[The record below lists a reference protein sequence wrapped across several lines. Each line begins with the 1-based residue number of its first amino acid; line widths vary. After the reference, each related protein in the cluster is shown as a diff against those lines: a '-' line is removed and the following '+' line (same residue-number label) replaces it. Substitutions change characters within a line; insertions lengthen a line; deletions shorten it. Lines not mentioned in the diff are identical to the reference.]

1 MPLNGCGP
9 GPGADSNTSASWS
22 KNGSSLRISSCSS
35 IGSSSSSQPA
45 EDPVGEGV
53 SGRTWENWISG
64 VSAIVAGAPKAQK
77 ARRFKTVMTRIVK
90 NHQVQQPP
98 DTTRCSQ
105 ANFKGTTIPSTRK
118 GGRERR
124 QREREQTHLAC
135 SWLNTWSN
143 KQVCTDKRTLQGQ
156 RSCSQRLHCRKSA
169 ITDACKEEPPFN
181 ATAGGEGGERRQTR
195 LSLLDRG
202 HCLLLHWALSLIDR
216 GYSIVM
222 IATATHFRAGLYTIY
237 NNQGST
243 RLRVVRAYGT

>member
-105 ANFKGTTIPSTRK
+105 LQGHHYSKYQERWEREKTE
-118 GGRERR
+118 RERAN
-124 QREREQTHLAC
+124 TPGLFMVKHL
-135 SWLNTWSN
+135 
-143 KQVCTDKRTLQGQ
+143 V
-156 RSCSQRLHCRKSA
+156 
-169 ITDACKEEPPFN
+169 
-181 ATAGGEGGERRQTR
+181 
-195 LSLLDRG
+195 
-202 HCLLLHWALSLIDR
+202 
-216 GYSIVM
+216 
-222 IATATHFRAGLYTIY
+222 
-237 NNQGST
+237 
-243 RLRVVRAYGT
+243 

>member
-77 ARRFKTVMTRIVK
+77 ARRLKTVMARIVK

-105 ANFKGTTIPSTRK
+105 LQEHHYSKYQERWE
-118 GGRERR
+118 REE
-124 QREREQTHLAC
+124 REREQTHLAC

-202 HCLLLHWALSLIDR
+202 HCLLLHWALSLIAR
-216 GYSIVM
+216 GYSIVT
-222 IATATHFRAGLYTIY
+222 IATATHFTAGLYTMY
-237 NNQGST
+237 NNEGST
-243 RLRVVRAYGT
+243 RLRVVRAYDT